1 MKTLTSFISEKL
13 NNEIEELR
21 NLVKKFDREKLFDNN
36 YIIDDSTP
44 KEFYDKLVELSGS
57 KHPSNNTLKSIWKMI
72 FSKTCIEPMVGEI
85 INKDCQYSTIEQD
98 RKEKW
103 DIKCDGIYIDIKNTL
118 SDRTHNYSLSLSDI
132 DFIKENLKSG
142 DRYIVFLDKEIKTWK
157 DFVQAYNG
165 RNSFKLYMISF
176 NDLND
181 LIENNDY
188 TIMSEYML
196 IPEYDIK
203 NNDKVRRMN

>member
-1 MKTLTSFISEKL
+1 
-13 NNEIEELR
+13 
-21 NLVKKFDREKLFDNN
+21 
-36 YIIDDSTP
+36 
-44 KEFYDKLVELSGS
+44 
-57 KHPSNNTLKSIWKMI
+57 MI

-188 TIMSEYML
+188 TVMSEYML